1 MKQRKIIFKGKRTDT
16 GEWIKGDLVHAPCG
30 CRIQRWVDDVLLVD
44 DVAPTTVCQFTGLKD
59 KNGKKVWEHDIL
71 IQAIENEVIFING
84 SFHLIGGDDSIPF
97 SNLFVEDSSLKLW
110 KNIGSK
116 FDRKEGEK

>member
-16 GEWIKGDLVHAPCG
+16 GEWIKGDLVHAPLG
-30 CRIQRWVDDVLLVD
+30 CRIERWVDDVLLVD
-44 DVAPTTVCQFTGLKD
+44 DVVPTTVCQFTGLKD
-59 KNGKKVWEHDIL
+59 KNGKEVWEHDIL